1 MPSGRVQTR
10 PRLAY
15 AVPVA
20 RNSDTYTAAQ
30 AAQILGVSE
39 RRVRQLVTQGKLA
52 GQRSD
57 NGVVRVAQRA
67 VNEERKRRQK
77 VTGGTTKRAPRAAAK
92 AAPEP
97 VDVGELAEK
106 VASAVGQRLE
116 GQLEIT
122 RRAESLV
129 RQELDE
135 ERARRM
141 QVEAQLQAAQTRLA
155 ELEQERARR
164 RGLFRRSPA

>member
-1 MPSGRVQTR
+1 
-10 PRLAY
+10 
-15 AVPVA
+15 VP
-20 RNSDTYTAAQ
+20 RNSDSYSAGE

-39 RRVRQLVTQGKLA
+39 RRVRQLVTQGSLPGSRA
-52 GQRSD
+52 SD
-57 NGVVRVAQRA
+57 GTVRIPQRA
-67 VNEERKRRQK
+67 VSEERNRRKNGRGTK
-77 VTGGTTKRAPRAAAK
+77 VRRPLVAKRAAT
-92 AAPEP
+92 EP
-97 VDVGELAEK
+97 VDVDSLAQA

-141 QVEAQLQAAQTRLA
+141 QLERQLEEARASLA
-155 ELEQERARR
+155 ELQRAQAKR
-164 RGLFRRSPA
+164 RGLFRRSST